1 MSDTAPALV
10 LEARMASKV
19 SVPAAVALLQLYLPA
34 FGNESHPAP
43 RGFEEEVS
51 VERVEVDIVAQDK
64 NGKFV
69 EDLSA
74 DDFAVFEDGKPVD
87 VLDFELRDL
96 GSSDPVPVAMAA
108 TSTASSSY
116 VPPRA
121 RRFIVFVDLFACS
134 ARSVELFKADL
145 LQFIDKGLAPE
156 DEVMLAILAPD
167 RRVLLLQKFT
177 NTSDRLR
184 SAIKVLRGSAS
195 ASVRSKSQED
205 EIYQLLYAEAIR
217 EMGLAQSLLRIQM
230 TADLVRNFA
239 AEDYQRAAY
248 SFNALA
254 SLVERVQH
262 AGWEEG
268 RKAVIY
274 LSQGVSWRPGQA
286 LADVVNRRVD
296 EHNAVI
302 DYLSATTTSGGN
314 LQSMRAHPMT
324 MDYTVESL
332 LDTTVGRLNR
342 IGATLYTIDSRGIFQ
357 SAAENASRQQSNLS
371 ANEQASAFFGSQD
384 SLSTLAADTGGVA
397 FFNTTRFGGVF
408 KSIEQDNRIRYFL
421 TYQPPKHKP
430 SKKPKFYS
438 IKIQCKRP
446 GIDVRARRGYLD

>member
-1 MSDTAPALV
+1 
-10 LEARMASKV
+10 MASKV
-19 SVPAAVALLQLYLPA
+19 SVPAAVALLQLCLPA
-34 FGNESHPAP
+34 FGNESNPGP

-64 NGKFV
+64 DGKFV
-69 EDLSA
+69 TDLTA
-74 DDFAVFEDGKPVD
+74 NDFAVFEDGKPVE
-87 VLDFELRDL
+87 VLDFELREL
-96 GSSDPVPVAMAA
+96 GSSAPAPVAMDA
-108 TSTASSSY
+108 TSTASASY
-116 VPPRA
+116 VPPRG

-145 LQFIDKGLAPE
+145 LQFIDHGLAPE

-177 NTSDRLR
+177 NALDSLR
-184 SAIKVLRGSAS
+184 PAIKVLHGSAG
-195 ASVRSKSQED
+195 ASTRPKSHED
-205 EIYQLLYAEAIR
+205 EIYHLLYIETIR
-217 EMGLAQSLLRIQM
+217 ETGLAQSLLRIQM
-230 TADLVRNFA
+230 TADLVRNYA

-254 SLVERVQH
+254 SLVERVHQ

-274 LSQGVSWRPGQA
+274 LAQGVAWRPGQA
-286 LADVVNRRVD
+286 LADIVNRRVQ

-302 DYLSATTTSGGN
+302 DYLSATTNSGGN
-314 LQSMRAHPMT
+314 LQSMRAYPMT

-357 SAAENASRQQSNLS
+357 SAAENASREQSNLS
-371 ANEQASAFFGSQD
+371 SNEQASAFFESQD

-397 FFNTTRFGGVF
+397 FFNTMRFGGVLR
-408 KSIEQDNRIRYFL
+408 SIEQDNRVRYFL
-421 TYQPPKHKP
+421 TYQPPRHKP
-430 SKKPKFYS
+430 SKKPKFHS